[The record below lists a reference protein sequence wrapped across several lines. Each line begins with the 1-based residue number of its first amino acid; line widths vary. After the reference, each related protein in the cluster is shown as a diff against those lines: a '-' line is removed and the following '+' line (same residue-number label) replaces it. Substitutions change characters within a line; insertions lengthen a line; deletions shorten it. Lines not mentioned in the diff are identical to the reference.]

1 MAAPLVDEFAEA
13 PHPARRFEWERV
25 VRRAT
30 MPPGVKFLA
39 FTLASYS
46 DADGTRIHPSNARLA
61 NVIEKT
67 ERTVERGMAWLQSA
81 GFIVVTQA
89 GNHRAGLA
97 NEYRLT
103 LPADILD
110 RLVLDVDEKKV

>member
-1 MAAPLVDEFAEA
+1 MVAQPVDELVEA

-39 FTLASYS
+39 FMMASYG

-81 GFIVVTQA
+81 GFIVVTRH
-89 GNHRAGLA
+89 GNRRAGLA

-103 LPADILD
+103 LPPDVLD
-110 RLVLDVDEKKV
+110 RLVLDAEERPV

>member
-1 MAAPLVDEFAEA
+1 MTALPVDEFVEA
-13 PHPARRFEWERV
+13 PQPSRRFEWERV

-39 FTLASYS
+39 FTLASYA
-46 DADGTRIHPSNARLA
+46 DADGTHMHPSNARLA

-67 ERTVERGMAWLQSA
+67 ERTVERGMSWLQSA
-81 GFIVVTQA
+81 GFLVVTQA
-89 GNHRAGLA
+89 GNRRAGLA

-110 RLVLDVDEKKV
+110 RLVLDVDERRV